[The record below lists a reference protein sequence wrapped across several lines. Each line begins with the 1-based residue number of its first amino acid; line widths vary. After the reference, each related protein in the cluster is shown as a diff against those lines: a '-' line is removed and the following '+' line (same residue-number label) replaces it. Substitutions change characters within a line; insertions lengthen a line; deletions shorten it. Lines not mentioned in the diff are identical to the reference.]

1 MGYYLYLDYMG
12 DYWFETG
19 HAEYWQDRKAK
30 EAVWL
35 GDWKCDKSESVYPY
49 CVESRHKAMKAHPD
63 YEELHTRSA
72 YANGYRMDASN
83 WSTVAAAAL
92 AMLFIPPV
100 MIVVVAFMRRDG
112 THD

>member
-1 MGYYLYLDYMG
+1 ML
-12 DYWFETG
+12 T
-19 HAEYWQDRKAK
+19 R
-30 EAVWL
+30 
-35 GDWKCDKSESVYPY
+35 ESL
-49 CVESRHKAMKAHPD
+49 AMKAHSD